1 MREAQPPGK
10 TNTDWFAVQSDLL
23 LPKEDLTTFGWA
35 QRPSERI
42 SVPVDGFSLQSA
54 SAQQPRGHTGH
65 PYSWKAVLGAKE
77 LSWMCRKHTVVS
89 SPPRGGKELLWTRTN
104 PLGRGQQLQTCPFPS
119 GVFLR
124 VILCLPG
131 PLGPVL
137 WLPREPQTP
146 SMLPSPYLGTAR
158 AAVTSK

>member
-104 PLGRGQQLQTCPFPS
+104 PLEGDSSCKPVPFHQEFSSESSSAFQGHLGQCCASPGNHKPHPCSPHPTWEQPGQL
-119 GVFLR
+119 
-124 VILCLPG
+124 
-131 PLGPVL
+131 
-137 WLPREPQTP
+137 
-146 SMLPSPYLGTAR
+146 
-158 AAVTSK
+158 